1 MMRLTIP
8 AFVIVLLAAATI
20 LLRSPS
26 PSADIS
32 SGTAAMPSL
41 QELHAAGFLSP
52 PRPPADGGSHYPEH
66 DAIGHHALRSRW
78 TPAVVV
84 LN

>member
-41 QELHAAGFLSP
+41 LEFHAAVGVHELPVQEIEDQSLIFTV
-52 PRPPADGGSHYPEH
+52 PAK
-66 DAIGHHALRSRW
+66 R
-78 TPAVVV
+78 
-84 LN
+84 

>member
-41 QELHAAGFLSP
+41 QELHAAVGVHKLPVQEIEDQSLIFTA
-52 PRPPADGGSHYPEH
+52 PAKQ
-66 DAIGHHALRSRW
+66 
-78 TPAVVV
+78 
-84 LN
+84 

>member
-8 AFVIVLLAAATI
+8 AFVLVLLAAATI

-26 PSADIS
+26 PSVDIS

-41 QELHAAGFLSP
+41 LELHAAVG
-52 PRPPADGGSHYPEH
+52 
-66 DAIGHHALRSRW
+66 
-78 TPAVVV
+78 V
-84 LN
+84 LNLPAQEIEDQSLIFTAPAKR